1 MTILYVNEDAMR
13 QTGAFEPDALPT
25 IWDQVASSLVT
36 MENGPSSVPLD
47 AYLRS
52 PDDDHFDR
60 IIAKTGLVGATAG
73 IKWIASAPANL
84 ERGIPRASG
93 LLILNDVV
101 TGVAYA
107 ILDAVPISN
116 LRTAGVAM
124 VFLRAFRRGFRRAVV
139 VGAGVHGREHCRQL
153 LYGRTSGIFQ
163 ELDEVGV
170 YDPFESSIR
179 SFTEDFPEVTPLS
192 DPGKVFADHTLVIY
206 CTNALEPHIGAEN
219 VRGKR
224 GLTVAHTSLRDFLPE
239 AMGAFDH
246 CVADSV
252 EHVARAKTSVDLA
265 IQAGTI
271 QREDCLALTKLLAAV
286 QRDTDTP
293 APFQD
298 EENVILNPMGLV
310 PTDLLVGDAI
320 YRMAKERG
328 LGIELP

>member
-1 MTILYVNEDAMR
+1 MTILYLGEDDMRRIGALEDA
-13 QTGAFEPDALPT
+13 ALPA
-25 IWDQVASSLVT
+25 IWDQVENALVT
-36 MENGPSSVPLD
+36 MKDGPSAVPLD

-73 IKWIASAPANL
+73 IKWIASAPQNL

-107 ILDAVPISN
+107 ILDAVPVSN

-139 VGAGVHGREHCRQL
+139 IGAGVHGREHCRQL
-153 LYGRTSGIFQ
+153 LHGRASGLFRD
-163 ELDEVGV
+163 LDQVFA
-170 YDPFESSIR
+170 YDPFEASLQR
-179 SFTEDFPEVTPLS
+179 FAEDFPDVTPLS
-192 DPGKVFADHTLVIY
+192 DPREIFADHSLLIY
-206 CTNALEPHIGAEN
+206 CTNALTPHVDAEN

-239 AMGAFDH
+239 ALGAFDH

-265 IQAGTI
+265 IRAGTI
-271 QREDCLALTKLLAAV
+271 QRDECLALTRLLAKA
-286 QRDTDTP
+286 QGGRP
-293 APFQD
+293 SPFED
-298 EENVILNPMGLV
+298 DENVILNPMGLV
-310 PTDLLVGDAI
+310 PTDLMVGEAI
-320 YRMAKERG
+320 YQMAKERG
-328 LGIELP
+328 LGIELPQ